1 VLASTVS
8 VSLSFAAS
16 QINQL
21 EFTSDNVP
29 IWVSDVVILLQVE
42 GQNAVRSAACV
53 VQSVTC
59 HELILHPSP
68 EKLKRIFC
76 RKAFKAK
83 QVFNN
88 YIIVMG
94 PLHL

>member
-42 GQNAVRSAACV
+42 GQYAVRSAA
-53 VQSVTC
+53 
-59 HELILHPSP
+59 
-68 EKLKRIFC
+68 
-76 RKAFKAK
+76 
-83 QVFNN
+83 
-88 YIIVMG
+88 
-94 PLHL
+94 